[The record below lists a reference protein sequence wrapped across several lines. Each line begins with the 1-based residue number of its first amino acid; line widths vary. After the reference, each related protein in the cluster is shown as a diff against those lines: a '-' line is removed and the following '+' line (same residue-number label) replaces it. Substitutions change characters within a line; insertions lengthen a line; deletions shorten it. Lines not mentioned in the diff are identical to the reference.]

1 MPTTECHWF
10 GGCSRPAMLLREHGI
25 LGHVPICEGCNDM
38 LESWLDQLE
47 VTWRAGYEAGSSREP
62 AANPYT
68 VRKQP

>member
-1 MPTTECHWF
+1 
-10 GGCSRPAMLLREHGI
+10 MLLREHGI